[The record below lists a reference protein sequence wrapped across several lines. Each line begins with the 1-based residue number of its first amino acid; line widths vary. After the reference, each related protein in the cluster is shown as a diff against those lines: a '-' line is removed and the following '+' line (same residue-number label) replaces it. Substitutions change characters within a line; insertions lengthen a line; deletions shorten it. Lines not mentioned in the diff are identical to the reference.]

1 MFDPTA
7 FDNMKVILEGALY
20 DLDLEGEII
29 VTDRNDW
36 MNLAKLSRQFDMTF
50 KKSNQSKTSCTIL
63 LKADLTNLAAEL
75 NPISLSEK
83 LAGSHFKIVFSIHH
97 NHSNEVYTK
106 ALFLLREIWGES
118 RRYTCVISYDPTE
131 INAPIKTEITI
142 DFVRLISEDQ
152 LQDLLQMVDIINE
165 SLLKLEEY

>member
-7 FDNMKVILEGALY
+7 FDNMKVVLEGALY

-29 VTDRNDW
+29 VTDRNDL

-50 KKSNQSKTSCTIL
+50 QKSNQSSTSCAIF
-63 LKADLTNLAAEL
+63 LKADLINLSAEL

-83 LAGSHFKIVFSIHH
+83 LAGSHFKIIFSIHH

-106 ALFLLREIWGES
+106 ALHLLQEIWGDNRS
-118 RRYTCVISYDPTE
+118 YTCTVNYDPTK

-142 DFVRLISEDQ
+142 DFVRLIYEDQ
-152 LQDLLQMVDIINE
+152 LEDLLQMVDTIKQ
-165 SLLKLEEY
+165 SLIKLEC